1 MAGSNS
7 LVATDATCFMPW
19 IVAQYGL
26 KLPKHYKLK
35 EGEGGCFV
43 GTGDKTDINQEVCY
57 TGRGTQCNFNLYDQN
72 QGRTIDK
79 CELATEVGSAKNVY
93 RCADTDVRS
102 TYNDTPL
109 SIF

>member
-1 MAGSNS
+1 M
-7 LVATDATCFMPW
+7 ATDATCFMPW

-57 TGRGTQCNFNLYDQN
+57 TGRGTQCDFNAQAFPLPGESV
-72 QGRTIDK
+72 GRKINK